1 MSRLGA
7 IGRPA
12 LSLESAPF
20 GQVGTTATRNLT
32 EEFEVKQFIKTLPEK
47 GYRLENVVKGLY
59 VNKDGFTDS
68 SGIPHKDNLTIENV
82 AEFLSLV
89 KELEPYAEAYGE
101 GYSFALKYIKRG
113 TYLNQYI
120 LDVDNLKSFKKNL
133 IQLKETKGIYQDQQK
148 SLDEILESY
157 KLFLEEHFTIKQGL
171 QYHLI
176 NFYEKTTQKASQLKG
191 YISSFN
197 ENIKKV
203 IENNLTRHFNTL
215 RGFDPEAANQS
226 TRFLITNCLQITASI
241 YSLLGF
247 IEYLPS
253 VTSTVTSMVSSTL
266 PSLINV
272 ANTLTLTG
280 IQIYMYLLNILVF
293 APSVSAY
300 SLLYVVFLLKRFNL
314 WTGLSGMIKGAVLDQ
329 LLKGDQYFKD
339 KYNKLLS
346 LGEKGLQEIK
356 DFDEFLKKDIVG
368 PLGGL
373 TGAIVEH
380 FKSLRFSGL
389 NNKLDEFNGLT
400 TTNRSELIKILTTKQ
415 LKKPPDMDSEY
426 IPKLKI
432 PKSVSTSLSQV
443 QTKEG
448 SEYITIESLSNPQ
461 GVIGGPSRRG
471 NPQQSRRSKKS
482 SSRSRSRSTSRSRS
496 RTPPP
501 RSRSR
506 TPPHRGRSF
515 GKKRTSKKKRK

>member
-1 MSRLGA
+1 MPAHSAG
-7 IGRPA
+7 PA
-12 LSLESAPF
+12 LSLEFGPF

-47 GYRLENVVKGLY
+47 GYRLENLVKGLY
-59 VNKDGFTDS
+59 VNKDGF
-68 SGIPHKDNLTIENV
+68 SGIPHKDNLTIEKV
-82 AEFLSLV
+82 AVFLSLV
-89 KELEPYAEAYGE
+89 KELEPYTEAYGE

-120 LDVDNLKSFKKNL
+120 LDVDNLSNFKKNL
-133 IQLKETKGIYQDQQK
+133 KQLQETKGIYEDQQK
-148 SLDEILESY
+148 PLDEILISY
-157 KLFLEEHFTIKQGL
+157 KLFLKKHFTLKKGL
-171 QYHLI
+171 ENHLI
-176 NFYEKTTQKASQLKG
+176 NFYKKTKQNASKLQR

-203 IENNLTRHFNTL
+203 IEKNLTRHLNTL

-226 TRFLITNCLQITASI
+226 TQFLITNCLQITASI

-247 IEYLPS
+247 IEYLPG
-253 VTSTVTSMVSSTL
+253 VTSAVTSMVSSTL

-272 ANTLTLTG
+272 ANTLTSHG

-314 WTGLSGMIKGAVLDQ
+314 WTGLSGMIKGAVLDK

-339 KYNKLLS
+339 KYNKLLR

-356 DFDEFLKKDIVG
+356 DFDEFLKTDIVG
-368 PLGGL
+368 PLGGF

-389 NNKLDEFNGLT
+389 NNKLDDFNGLT

-415 LKKPPDMDSEY
+415 LQKPPDMDSEY

-443 QTKEG
+443 QTKEV

-471 NPQQSRRSKKS
+471 NPQQSRKGRKSPSRSKS
-482 SSRSRSRSTSRSRS
+482 RSRSPRRSRSRSPRRSRS
-496 RTPPP
+496 RTPPG
-501 RSRSR
+501 S
-506 TPPHRGRSF
+506 RSF
-515 GKKRTSKKKRK
+515 GKKRTSKKKRR

>member
-1 MSRLGA
+1 MSAHSAG
-7 IGRPA
+7 PA
-12 LSLESAPF
+12 LSLEFGPF

-47 GYRLENVVKGLY
+47 KTDLKNLVKGLY
-59 VNKDGFTDS
+59 VSKDGFTGS
-68 SGIPHKDNLTIENV
+68 SGIPHKDNLTIEKV

-89 KELEPYAEAYGE
+89 KELEPYTEAYDE

-120 LDVDNLKSFKKNL
+120 LDVDNLRNFKKNL
-133 IQLKETKGIYQDQQK
+133 RQLQENKGIYEDQKK
-148 SLDEILESY
+148 SLDVILKSNES
-157 KLFLEEHFTIKQGL
+157 FLVKHFTIKQGL

-176 NFYEKTTQKASQLKG
+176 NFYEKTTQKAIQLQK
-191 YISSFN
+191 YITSFN
-197 ENIKKV
+197 EKLKKA
-203 IENNLTRHFNTL
+203 IENNLTKHFETL

-226 TRFLITNCLQITASI
+226 TQFLITNSLQITASI

-247 IEYLPS
+247 IEYLPI
-253 VTSTVTSMVSSTL
+253 VTSTALSMVSTKL
-266 PSLINV
+266 ALLINL
-272 ANTLTLTG
+272 ANTLTLNG
-280 IQIYMYLLNILVF
+280 IQIYMYLLNVLVF

-314 WTGLSGMIKGAVLDQ
+314 WSGLSGMIKGAVLDK
-329 LLKGDQYFKD
+329 LLRGDQYFKD

-400 TTNRSELIKILTTKQ
+400 TTNR
-415 LKKPPDMDSEY
+415 
-426 IPKLKI
+426 
-432 PKSVSTSLSQV
+432 
-443 QTKEG
+443 
-448 SEYITIESLSNPQ
+448 
-461 GVIGGPSRRG
+461 
-471 NPQQSRRSKKS
+471 
-482 SSRSRSRSTSRSRS
+482 
-496 RTPPP
+496 
-501 RSRSR
+501 
-506 TPPHRGRSF
+506 
-515 GKKRTSKKKRK
+515 